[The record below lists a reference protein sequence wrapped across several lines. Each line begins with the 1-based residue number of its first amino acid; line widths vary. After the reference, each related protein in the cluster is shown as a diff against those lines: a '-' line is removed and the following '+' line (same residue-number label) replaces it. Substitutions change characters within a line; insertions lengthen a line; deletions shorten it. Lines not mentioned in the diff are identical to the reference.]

1 MLWFVCNGTVKQ
13 YSGQEANWIESVIV
27 LAISPEDALLKVM
40 KYHLGK
46 LPSSDVMYDGKEI
59 RVIT

>member
-1 MLWFVCNGTVKQ
+1 MWFVCNGTVEP
-13 YSGQEANWIESVIV
+13 YSGQDANWTEAVVVS
-27 LAISPEDALLKVM
+27 AGSPEEALLKVM

-46 LPSSDVMYDGKEI
+46 LPCSRAVYDGKEI